1 MGTPKFWDVPN
12 SFISKVLKPLG
23 ALYAF
28 GTAYRIRKAK
38 PYQADIPVICI
49 GNLSVGGT
57 GKTPV
62 CLAVAKE
69 LFKLK
74 RDFFFLNHGYKAH
87 LKNIL
92 VDLERHTAY
101 DVGDEAILLACYAP
115 TVVDNQ
121 RARGAQLAI
130 RKGAKCILMDDGFQ
144 NPSLIK
150 TFSFIVVDG
159 KKGFGNECVLPA
171 GPLREP
177 ILKGLARADAIVLV
191 GEDEWGVKF
200 FLQRN
205 KIDLP
210 LFTGH
215 FAPKMKSIAPLKG
228 KDVLAFAG
236 IGRPQKFFDF
246 LQQNGINP
254 VKTEEY
260 PDHYFYTRFDIERLL
275 KKANGLP
282 LITTTKDAVKI
293 PKDLLK
299 NIHIADGQFVFDKPE
314 EIQELLKGIVL

>member
-12 SFISKVLKPLG
+12 SFLSKVLKPFS

-38 PYQADIPVICI
+38 PYQTDVPVICI
-49 GNLSVGGT
+49 GNLSIGGT

-62 CLAVAKE
+62 CIAVAKE

-74 RDFFFLNHGYKAH
+74 KDFFFLNHAYKSR
-87 LKNIL
+87 LKNVM
-92 VDLERHTAY
+92 VDLEQHSAY

-115 TVVDNQ
+115 TIVDNQ
-121 RARGAQLAI
+121 RARGAQLAV
-130 RKGAKCILMDDGFQ
+130 RKGAKCIIMDDGFQ

-159 KKGFGNECVLPA
+159 KKGFSNECVIPA

-177 ILKGLARADAIVLV
+177 VLKGLERADGIILV
-191 GEDEWGVKF
+191 GEDEWGVRF

-215 FAPKMKSIAPLKG
+215 FEAKQKSLAPLQG

-236 IGRPQKFFDF
+236 IGRPQKFFDT
-246 LQQNGINP
+246 LKQNNVNP
-254 VKTEEY
+254 IKTEEY
-260 PDHYFYTRFDIERLL
+260 PDHYFYTRFDIERLQ

-282 LITTTKDAVKI
+282 LVTTTKDAVKI

-299 NIHIADGQFVFDKPE
+299 NIHIADGQFIFDKPE
-314 EIQELLKGIVL
+314 EIRELLKSITL

>member
-1 MGTPKFWDVPN
+1 MEPPKFWDVPN
-12 SFISKVLKPLG
+12 SFLSKVLKPLG

-28 GTAYRIRKAK
+28 GTAFKIRKAK
-38 PYQADIPVICI
+38 PYQADVPVICV

-62 CLAVAKE
+62 CLAIAKE
-69 LFKLK
+69 LYKLK
-74 RDFFFLNHGYKAH
+74 KDFFFLNHGYTARKQ
-87 LKNIL
+87 NVL
-92 VDLERHTAY
+92 VDLEHHSAY

-115 TVVDNQ
+115 TVVDRQ

-130 RKGAKCILMDDGFQ
+130 RKGAQCILMDDGHQ
-144 NPSLIK
+144 HPSLIK

-159 KKGFGNECVLPA
+159 KKGFANECVLPA

-177 ILKGLARADAIVLV
+177 VLKGLERADAIILA
-191 GEDEWGVKF
+191 GEDEWGVRF

-215 FAPKMKSIAPLKG
+215 FEAKQKSLGPLKG
-228 KDVLAFAG
+228 KNVLAFAG
-236 IGRPQKFFDF
+236 IGRPEKFFDM
-246 LQQNGINP
+246 LKKNDINP
-254 VKTEEY
+254 IKTEKY
-260 PDHYFYTRFDIERLL
+260 SDHYFYTQFDIERLQ

-282 LITTTKDAVKI
+282 LVTTTKDAVKI
-293 PKDLLK
+293 PKNLLK
-299 NIHIADGQFVFDKPE
+299 NIHIIDGHFIFDKPE
-314 EIQELLKGIVL
+314 EVREILKSITN